1 VQTQLI
7 ADLLDISRIT
17 SGKLRLDVQ
26 RVELPAV
33 IDAALEA
40 VRPAAEAK
48 GVRLQTVVEPVHV
61 PVHGDPNR
69 LQQII
74 WNLVSN
80 AVKFTPKG
88 GRVQIVLARVNS
100 HVEIR
105 VSDTGEG
112 IAPEFLPHLFERFT
126 QANSSPGREHTG
138 LGLGLALV
146 KQLVEM
152 HGGKVRAAS
161 SGVGLGATFIV
172 DLPLA
177 IMHETERAPGVHPQ
191 TYSAPPEIDDERL
204 HGLRL
209 LVVDDEADALEMA
222 QRVLE
227 DYGAEVV
234 TVSSAD
240 EGLALLDE
248 QRFDVL
254 ISDIGMPRKD
264 GYQFIVDV
272 RRRGLRLPA
281 AALTAFARSEDRTRA
296 LLSGYQAHVTKPV
309 EPAELLATIVSLT
322 GRSAL

>member
-1 VQTQLI
+1 
-7 ADLLDISRIT
+7 
-17 SGKLRLDVQ
+17 
-26 RVELPAV
+26 
-33 IDAALEA
+33 
-40 VRPAAEAK
+40 
-48 GVRLQTVVEPVHV
+48 
-61 PVHGDPNR
+61 
-69 LQQII
+69 
-74 WNLVSN
+74 
-80 AVKFTPKG
+80 
-88 GRVQIVLARVNS
+88 
-100 HVEIR
+100 
-105 VSDTGEG
+105 
-112 IAPEFLPHLFERFT
+112 
-126 QANSSPGREHTG
+126 